1 MLSPSVTTRLMESM
15 AAGGGS
21 EVRDAARA
29 QLEALTERE
38 LDVAKAVARG
48 DSNTEIAGTLYL
60 SLATVKAHVSRALM
74 KLGFDNRVQL
84 ALLVRDA
91 DLE

>member
-1 MLSPSVTTRLMESM
+1 M
-15 AAGGGS
+15 
-21 EVRDAARA
+21 RDAARA

-84 ALLVRDA
+84 ALLVRDT